1 MSKSYTI
8 VQNALTPE
16 QCAEIIAQAEAGI
29 NHEHFTFDI
38 LKADTQEQHNLMS
51 KEELDFRS
59 VEKSVSE
66 TSPKRKIMQ
75 AHQPYEKQTFS
86 EWDGLPVYRSKVMKY
101 STGGFCSEHCD
112 GQWQT
117 ISNYWVPDTNRYARD
132 LIIIPLNDDYVG
144 GELSIEGEVVEQK
157 IGCAIQ
163 MPQSGDL
170 KKPRVKHGVNYVAEG
185 TRYALVMANFE

>member
-8 VQNALTPE
+8 VPNALTPE

-29 NHEHFTFDI
+29 NHQKFEFDI
-38 LKADTQEQHNLMS
+38 LKADTQEQHQFMT

-59 VEKSVSE
+59 VEKTVSE
-66 TSPKRKIMQ
+66 TSPKRRIMQ

-101 STGGFCSEHCD
+101 SVGGFCTEHRD

-117 ISNYWVPDTNRYARD
+117 ISNYWVPGTNQFARD
-132 LIIIPLNDDYVG
+132 LIVIPLNDDYVG
-144 GELSIEGEVVEQK
+144 GEFTIEGEVVEQSV
-157 IGCAIQ
+157 GTAIQ
-163 MPQSGDL
+163 MPQSGDIS
-170 KKPRVKHGVNYVAEG
+170 KPRVKHGVNYIVEG
-185 TRYALVMANFE
+185 VRYALVMANFG

>member
-8 VQNALTPE
+8 VPNALTPE

-29 NHEHFTFDI
+29 NHQKFEFDI
-38 LKADTQEQHNLMS
+38 LKADTQEQHQFMT

-59 VEKSVSE
+59 VEKTVSE
-66 TSPKRKIMQ
+66 TSPKRRIMQ

-101 STGGFCSEHCD
+101 SVGGFCTEHRD

-117 ISNYWVPDTNRYARD
+117 ISNYWVPGTNSYARD
-132 LIIIPLNDDYVG
+132 LIVIPLNDDYVG
-144 GELSIEGEVVEQK
+144 GEFTIEGEVVEQSV
-157 IGCAIQ
+157 GTAIQ
-163 MPQSGDL
+163 MPQSGDIS
-170 KKPRVKHGVNYVAEG
+170 KPRVKHGVNYIVEG
-185 TRYALVMANFE
+185 VRYALVMANFE